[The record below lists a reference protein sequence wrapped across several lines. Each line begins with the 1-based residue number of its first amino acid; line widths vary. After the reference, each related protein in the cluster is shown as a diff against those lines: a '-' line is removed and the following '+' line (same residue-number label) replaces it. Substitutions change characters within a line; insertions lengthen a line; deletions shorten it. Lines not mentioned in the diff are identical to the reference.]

1 MSTMIDSKDAL
12 RRVYKNPNPRSVRKE
27 IRLLDRHCLRFVEL
41 SPFCVLATSG
51 EGGGDVSPR
60 GGPPGFV
67 KALDAATLIVPDF
80 PGNNRLDSLENIVE
94 NGRVGMLFFVPG
106 MDETLRVN
114 GRAAIDIDPELREL
128 GTVDGKLPIAV
139 IRVKVEQA
147 YLHCGKAL
155 MRSELWN
162 SENHVDRTTLPSIG
176 EMINDQINWDTAETQ
191 AEMLVRYK
199 ETLLLASARAP
210 RRLSYRKQRSP

>member
-1 MSTMIDSKDAL
+1 MRMSTTIDSKDAL
-12 RRVYKNPNPRSVRKE
+12 RRVYKSPNPRSVKKE
-27 IRLLDRHCLRFVEL
+27 LKLLDRHCLRFVAL

-51 EGGGDVSPR
+51 AGGGDVSPR
-60 GGPPGFV
+60 GGPAGFV

-80 PGNNRLDSLENIVE
+80 PGNNRLDSLENIIE

-114 GRAAIDIDPELREL
+114 GSASIDVDPELREL
-128 GTVDGKLPIAV
+128 GIVDGKLPIAV
-139 IRVKVEQA
+139 IRIKVEQA

-162 SENHVDRTTLPSIG
+162 PENHIDRTTFPSIG
-176 EMINDQINWDTAETQ
+176 EMIRDQINWDRAETQ
-191 AEMLVRYK
+191 TEMLVRYR
-199 ETLLLASARAP
+199 ETL
-210 RRLSYRKQRSP
+210 Y